1 MDGKNSNERKSGH
14 AQQFTSMTS
23 CALVSGGKTA
33 SQGDGKELKDRNMLG
48 FAPLFGRVVF
58 PRGRLPSTHPFSFKK
73 TIAAPLAMPR
83 ASLRSYRT
91 IEYHQLCTGGFNR
104 ICTRRG
110 RVYWLAQ
117 NEHGHRTPDW
127 KVHFSIRLDHLA
139 VAWDVLAAT
148 FLDHACETGIKVCVG
163 EALGRGRWPAG
174 QRGREITLYMFT
186 HAREFGSRGGPC
198 VANLPPNEPRQ
209 PFWLSPEFER
219 SGAFWRGVVRDAER
233 RLRAHG
239 VESRGCADGDLPLG
253 RYASL
258 RNEAFVRWTRGDRK
272 RPGPQALPAPFVYPP
287 NEAGWNAARH
297 PLPPILADL
306 WPMCTLPSRDP
317 SPASVKRNL

>member
-1 MDGKNSNERKSGH
+1 MASHVMDGKNSNERKSGH

-73 TIAAPLAMPR
+73 TIAAPLAMPG

-186 HAREFGSRGGPC
+186 HARSSAVEVDPVLRICRRMNRGSRFGSLQSLSGRARFGAAWCGTQRGG
-198 VANLPPNEPRQ
+198 
-209 PFWLSPEFER
+209 S
-219 SGAFWRGVVRDAER
+219 
-233 RLRAHG
+233 
-239 VESRGCADGDLPLG
+239 
-253 RYASL
+253 
-258 RNEAFVRWTRGDRK
+258 
-272 RPGPQALPAPFVYPP
+272 APM
-287 NEAGWNAARH
+287 A
-297 PLPPILADL
+297 
-306 WPMCTLPSRDP
+306 
-317 SPASVKRNL
+317 